1 MSLILKQEP
10 ANTIATPPAGKSTL
24 FVTDNSVM
32 AIKTPAGTVT
42 QFPTV
47 QGANTQ
53 VFFNDDG
60 AINGSANLA
69 FVKTTNTLTL
79 TGGNVV
85 ATGVKTDNLYYANG
99 NPWDLDQP
107 AGSNTQLQ
115 FNNNGSFGA
124 SANLTFDGTSLTLT
138 GGNVVATGV
147 KTSNLYYA
155 NGNPWDLDQPAGSN
169 TQLQFNNNGSFGASA
184 NLTFNGTTLLVG
196 AAALQ
201 TDFPNATVI
210 ISQANTGQTH
220 SENIGVI
227 GEAVADSGNTSTW
240 GIGVLGE
247 ARANG
252 ATKATGVQGGGYVT
266 ASADTGAAVGVRG
279 YSIQTHS
286 GGYNIG
292 VLGNAAGSGLGNYA
306 FYVQAGNI
314 GSIETATTWDLTDN
328 SIAALTFQSTGKAN
342 IFGIETTDGA
352 EGIYTQGYLNVTGNI
367 TATAG
372 IKTDNYY
379 YANGSPV
386 DFQQAGG
393 SNTQIQFN
401 DANGFGGSAAF
412 TFNNTTNV
420 VTISNGLSV
429 TANAT
434 VGNLSTAGLIAA
446 TGNIS
451 GGNLTSNG
459 NLTASSAATVTFGDN
474 TTLYSGYTTM
484 NPVGVFHNTANGEG
498 TLQVASGNLANGI
511 AIWTNNVANS
521 FIQATGGI
529 EFITGSTLRANL
541 NPTGGTTQMALTTSG
556 LTVANT
562 LQANIVNSSTTMN
575 AIGNINAGN
584 FVTTGNIQASG
595 TIYSNTS
602 ISTIGNITSGGNM
615 FSNANLGCET
625 ALYVGNGAGLVGGL
639 DNPLVLTT
647 GTGTKYVQAAIINKN
662 ANGSADW
669 IAYGNNG
676 NSVAGWMDMGFTG
689 ATFSDANYTI
699 TGNNDGYIFS
709 KAVGGANLGGNLVVA
724 TGSTGTTNDIVFA
737 TGGFLT
743 ANEKMR
749 FINASNQFYVE
760 PTTVSTSTTTGA
772 LRVGGGVGIAG
783 NVYAGAL
790 INAVGNITGGNLVTA
805 GVVSAT
811 GNVTGNFFIGNGSQL
826 TGIDATAIQNGNSNV
841 RVLTN
846 ANVTISSAGNAN
858 IVVVTGTGA
867 NVAGTLNVTGNA
879 NVGNLG
885 TSGLIVATGNV
896 TGGNLVTAGALSVT
910 GNANTGNLG
919 TTTLVATTG
928 NITTINSGLLQS
940 GNSNVSIT
948 ANANVAIA
956 VTGANRLV
964 LTSTGANITGT
975 ANVSGNANV
984 GNIGAAAGVFTTVA
998 GALTT
1003 AAQPNVTSLGTLTSL
1018 AITGNATAGNVYAN
1032 SGTIGAS
1039 LLTGTLTTAAQP
1051 NVTSVGTL
1059 TSLAVTGNGTF
1070 GNINTSGT
1078 ETATRFISNI
1088 ATGTAPLTVTSTTR
1102 VANLNVDYAN
1112 VADNI
1117 NVTAPGTGTGYLIFA
1132 NATTGNVAEWTS
1144 SGISSNLAN
1153 NSITATTFV
1162 GSLSGAATSATS
1174 ATTAGTVT
1182 TAAQPNITSTGTLTS
1197 LTVSGNANVGNL
1209 GTAGL
1214 ITATGNVSGGNLTT
1228 GGLVSATGNITS
1240 NANVVTDLIVGR
1252 TSGITIT
1259 ATGTN
1264 QNINL
1269 VPTGTGTVNV
1279 GNFIISNVATPVS
1292 DFDAAT
1298 KKYVDDV
1305 SQGLNIHDSCNAAT
1319 TATLATISGGVVT
1332 YNNGTS
1338 GVGATLTT
1346 TGTYTTIDGVTLSN
1360 GMRILV
1366 KNETNAANNG
1376 IYVRTSATVLT
1387 RATDFNSVPEI
1398 EAGDFTFVTAGTLYD
1413 NTGWVQTATVTTIGT
1428 DPIDWTQFSGA
1439 GTYTAGT
1446 GLTLTGSQFSVSNT
1460 SVSAGSYGN
1469 GDYNATFT
1477 VNGQGQLTAAANV
1490 AITANAGNLSG
1501 TVLKS
1506 TVVTS
1511 SLTSVG
1517 TLGSLSVTGNISAG
1531 NVSAT
1536 TFTGALS
1543 GAATTAGTVTTAAQ
1557 PNITSTGTLTS
1568 LAVTGNISAGNVSAT
1583 TFTGALSGA
1592 ATTAGTVTTAAQP
1605 NITSVGTLTSLGVSG
1620 AVVASTLTSNV
1631 ATGTAPMTVTSTTR
1645 VANLNVAYANVADNI
1660 NVTTQSSGNAFLIFA
1675 NALTGNVSE
1684 TANATFVANTS
1695 NCALYAT
1702 TFIGALSGAATTAG
1716 TVTTAAQPNITSTG
1730 TLTSL
1735 AVTGN
1740 ISAGNVSATTFTGA
1754 LSGAATTAGT
1764 VTTAAQPNITSVG
1777 TLSALSVTATITGSV
1792 SGTAATVTTAAQ
1804 PNITSVGT
1812 LTSLAVT
1819 GNISAGN
1826 VSATTF
1832 TGALSGA
1839 ATTAGT
1845 VTTAAQPNITSTGTL
1860 TSLTVT
1866 GNAAAGNVTTAGQ
1879 LVSSVATGTAPIVV
1893 SSTTQVAN
1901 LNVATAGVA
1910 GTVTSAAQPNITSVG
1925 TLSALSVTATI
1936 TGSVSGTAATVTT
1949 AAQPNITSVGTL
1961 TSLAVTGNISGAN
1974 VTATY
1979 YGAATGLT
1987 GIPGANITGTIPSG
2001 VVPTLNQNTSG
2012 YAATV
2017 SGAAQGNITSV
2028 GTLTSLTVSGS
2039 TSVTGNSALTTTNL
2053 TTGAN
2058 TTAGYMTGTW
2068 TLTAGSKLN
2077 ATYADLAEKYV
2088 ADADYE
2094 PGTVLV
2100 FGGTQEVTL
2109 STDSDSF
2116 RVAGVVTTNPAYTMN
2131 NECEGEH
2138 VATIALQGRLPVKVI
2153 GPVYKG
2159 DLLVS
2164 CGNGHAIA
2172 NNIARAGTIIGK
2184 SLENFNEAT
2193 GVIEVAVGRF

>member
-24 FVTDNSVM
+24 FITDSSVM

-79 TGGNVV
+79 TNGNVV

-99 NPWDLDQP
+99 NPWDLQQP

-115 FNNNGSFGA
+115 FNNNDSFGA
-124 SANLTFDGTSLTLT
+124 SANLTFDGTSLNTTAKLNVTGNAYISGNLT
-138 GGNVVATGV
+138 VDGNVVYVNVESLSIEDPLISLGGGPNGNAL
-147 KTSNLYYA
+147 TSNNGYDRGLILRNYTSSEVNAFMGWDTSNAEFAFASNVSVAGEVITINTLGNVRA
-155 NGNPWDLDQPAGSN
+155 NIGN
-169 TQLQFNNNGSFGASA
+169 FG
-184 NLTFNGTTLLVG
+184 GLLVG
-196 AAALQ
+196 ATPTQAN
-201 TDFPNATVI
+201 FPNATVI
-210 ISQANTGQTH
+210 VSQADSGQTH
-220 SENIGVI
+220 SENIGLV

-266 ASADTGAAVGVRG
+266 NSADTGAAVGVRG

-292 VLGNAAGSGLGNYA
+292 VLGNASGSGLGNYA
-306 FYVQAGNI
+306 FYVQSGNI

-401 DANGFGGSAAF
+401 DADAFGGSAAF
-412 TFNNTTNV
+412 TFNKTSNV

-429 TANAT
+429 TANAN
-434 VGNLSTAGLIAA
+434 VGNL
-446 TGNIS
+446 NS
-451 GGNLTSNG
+451 GGNIIANG
-459 NLTASSAATVTFGDN
+459 NLTASSAATVTFGDS

-584 FVTTGNIQASG
+584 FVTPGNIQATG

-602 ISTIGNITSGGNM
+602 ISTVGTITSGGNM

-625 ALYVGNGAGLVGGL
+625 ALYVGNGAGLVSGL

-709 KAVGGANLGGNLVVA
+709 KAVGGAGLGGNLVVA

-790 INAVGNITGGNLVTA
+790 INAVGNIAGGNLSTAGTANVGTLNVTGNVTSALLPSANVTYDLGSDTQRWRDIYLSNSSIYLGNARLTGNGNSVVSTGNLTGANISTAGTLSVTGNANVGNLGTSGLIVATGNITGGNLVTS
-805 GVVSAT
+805 GVVVAT

-826 TGIDATAIQNGNSNV
+826 TGIDATAIQNGSSNV
-841 RVLTN
+841 RVLAN

-867 NVAGTLNVTGNA
+867 NITGTLNA
-879 NVGNLG
+879 
-885 TSGLIVATGNV
+885 
-896 TGGNLVTAGALSVT
+896 
-910 GNANTGNLG
+910 
-919 TTTLVATTG
+919 
-928 NITTINSGLLQS
+928 
-940 GNSNVSIT
+940 
-948 ANANVAIA
+948 
-956 VTGANRLV
+956 
-964 LTSTGANITGT
+964 
-975 ANVSGNANV
+975 SGNANV

-998 GALTT
+998 G
-1003 AAQPNVTSLGTLTSL
+1003 
-1018 AITGNATAGNVYAN
+1018 
-1032 SGTIGAS
+1032 
-1039 LLTGTLTTAAQP
+1039 TLTTATQP
-1051 NVTSVGTL
+1051 NITSVGTL
-1059 TSLAVTGNGTF
+1059 SSL
-1070 GNINTSGT
+1070 
-1078 ETATRFISNI
+1078 
-1088 ATGTAPLTVTSTTR
+1088 
-1102 VANLNVDYAN
+1102 
-1112 VADNI
+1112 
-1117 NVTAPGTGTGYLIFA
+1117 
-1132 NATTGNVAEWTS
+1132 
-1144 SGISSNLAN
+1144 
-1153 NSITATTFV
+1153 
-1162 GSLSGAATSATS
+1162 
-1174 ATTAGTVT
+1174 
-1182 TAAQPNITSTGTLTS
+1182 
-1197 LTVSGNANVGNL
+1197 
-1209 GTAGL
+1209 
-1214 ITATGNVSGGNLTT
+1214 TATGNVTGGNLVTAGKVYASEMLNGGTGIYLSAGPAGYINFFTT
-1228 GGLVSATGNITS
+1228 GGDKATITDAGNIVGSNLVANSTVFATTANVSSNVNAGNILTGGLLSATGNITS

-1259 ATGTN
+1259 AAGTN

-1269 VPTGTGTVNV
+1269 VPTGTGKVNV
-1279 GNFIISNVATPVS
+1279 GNFIISNLAAPVADT
-1292 DFDAAT
+1292 DAAT

-1305 SQGLNIHDSCNAAT
+1305 SQGLHTHDSCNAAT
-1319 TATLATISGGVVT
+1319 QTTLASISGGTVT

-1346 TGTYTTIDGVTLSN
+1346 TGSYTTIDGVTLSN

-1366 KNETNAANNG
+1366 KNEATAANNG

-1387 RATDFNSVPEI
+1387 RADDFDTSAEM
-1398 EAGDFTFVTAGTLYD
+1398 AGGDFTFVTAGTLYD
-1413 NTGWVQTATVTTIGT
+1413 NTGWVMTDPVTTVGT
-1428 DPIDWTQFSGA
+1428 SPVVWVQFSGA

-1446 GLTLTGSQFSVSNT
+1446 GLTLTGSQFSITNT
-1460 SVSAGSYGN
+1460 AVSAGSYGN
-1469 GDYNATFT
+1469 GDSVASFT
-1477 VNGQGQLTAAANV
+1477 VNSQGQLTAAANV
-1490 AITANAGNLSG
+1490 VITANAANLSG
-1501 TVLKS
+1501 TTLKS

-1517 TLGSLSVTGNISAG
+1517 TLGSLT
-1531 NVSAT
+1531 
-1536 TFTGALS
+1536 
-1543 GAATTAGTVTTAAQ
+1543 
-1557 PNITSTGTLTS
+1557 
-1568 LAVTGNISAGNVSAT
+1568 VTGNISAGNVSAT

-1605 NITSVGTLTSLGVSG
+1605 NITSVGTLTSL
-1620 AVVASTLTSNV
+1620 
-1631 ATGTAPMTVTSTTR
+1631 
-1645 VANLNVAYANVADNI
+1645 
-1660 NVTTQSSGNAFLIFA
+1660 
-1675 NALTGNVSE
+1675 
-1684 TANATFVANTS
+1684 
-1695 NCALYAT
+1695 
-1702 TFIGALSGAATTAG
+1702 
-1716 TVTTAAQPNITSTG
+1716 
-1730 TLTSL
+1730 

-1754 LSGAATTAGT
+1754 LSGAATSATTAGT

-1777 TLSALSVTATITGSV
+1777 TLTGLTLAANADITM
-1792 SGTAATVTTAAQ
+1792 SGTDS
-1804 PNITSVGT
+1804 NINGVA
-1812 LTSLAVT
+1812 L
-1819 GNISAGN
+1819 
-1826 VSATTF
+1826 VSATLFAGSGANLTTLNGSNISSGTIAQARLANSNVILGSTTLALGTTTTTIAGLSSVTSTTF
-1832 TGALSGA
+1832 VGALTGA

-1866 GNAAAGNVTTAGQ
+1866 GNVAAGNVTTAGQ
-1879 LVSSVATGTAPIVV
+1879 LVSSVATSTPPLVV
-1893 SSTTQVAN
+1893 TSTTQVAN

-1925 TLSALSVTATI
+1925 TLTSLAVTGNTSSGNFIGTLNGSGANVTSISATNISSGTLAQARLANAAVTLGSTALTLGSTVTTVAGLTSVTSTTFVGALTGAATSA
-1936 TGSVSGTAATVTT
+1936 TTAGTVTT

-1961 TSLAVTGNISGAN
+1961 TSL
-1974 VTATY
+1974 
-1979 YGAATGLT
+1979 
-1987 GIPGANITGTIPSG
+1987 
-2001 VVPTLNQNTSG
+2001 
-2012 YAATV
+2012 TV
-2017 SGAAQGNITSV
+2017 SGA
-2028 GTLTSLTVSGS
+2028 

-2068 TLTAGSKLN
+2068 TLTTGSKLN

-2100 FGGTQEVTL
+2100 FGGEQEVTL
-2109 STDSDSF
+2109 STEADSF

-2131 NECEGEH
+2131 DACEGEH
-2138 VATIALQGRLPVKVI
+2138 VATIALQGRVPVKVI
-2153 GPVYKG
+2153 GPVFKG

-2172 NNIARAGTIIGK
+2172 NNIARAGTIVGK

-2193 GVIEVAVGRF
+2193 GIIEVAVGRF

>member
-24 FVTDNSVM
+24 FITDSSVM

-79 TGGNVV
+79 TNGNVV

-99 NPWDLDQP
+99 NPWDLQQP

-115 FNNNGSFGA
+115 FNNNDSFGA
-124 SANLTFDGTSLTLT
+124 SANLTFDGTSLNTTANLNVTGNAYISGNLT
-138 GGNVVATGV
+138 VDGNVVYVNVESLSIEDPLISLGGGPNGNAL
-147 KTSNLYYA
+147 TSNNGYDRGLILRNYTSSEVNAFMGWDTSNAEFAFASNVSVAGEVITINTLGNVRA
-155 NGNPWDLDQPAGSN
+155 NIGN
-169 TQLQFNNNGSFGASA
+169 FG
-184 NLTFNGTTLLVG
+184 GLLVG
-196 AAALQ
+196 ATPTQAN
-201 TDFPNATVI
+201 FPNATVI
-210 ISQANTGQTH
+210 VSQADSGQTH
-220 SENIGVI
+220 SENIGLV

-266 ASADTGAAVGVRG
+266 NSADTGAAVGVRG

-292 VLGNAAGSGLGNYA
+292 VLGNASGSGLGNYA
-306 FYVQAGNI
+306 FYVQSGNI

-401 DANGFGGSAAF
+401 DADAFGGSAAF
-412 TFNNTTNV
+412 TFNKTSNV

-429 TANAT
+429 TANAN
-434 VGNLSTAGLIAA
+434 VGNL
-446 TGNIS
+446 NS
-451 GGNLTSNG
+451 GGNIIANG
-459 NLTASSAATVTFGDN
+459 NLTASSAATVTFGDS

-584 FVTTGNIQASG
+584 FVTPGNIQATG

-602 ISTIGNITSGGNM
+602 ISTVGTITSGGNM

-625 ALYVGNGAGLVGGL
+625 ALYVGNGAGLVSGL

-709 KAVGGANLGGNLVVA
+709 KAVGGAGLGGNLVVA

-790 INAVGNITGGNLVTA
+790 INAVGNIAGGNLSTAGTANVGTLNVTGNVTSALLPSANVTYDLGSDTQRWRDIYLSNSSIYLGNARLTGNGNSVVSTGNLTGANISTAGTLSVTGNANVGNLGTSGLIVATGNITGGNLVTS
-805 GVVSAT
+805 GVVVAT

-826 TGIDATAIQNGNSNV
+826 TGIDATAIQNGSSNV
-841 RVLTN
+841 RVLAN

-867 NVAGTLNVTGNA
+867 NITGTLNA
-879 NVGNLG
+879 
-885 TSGLIVATGNV
+885 
-896 TGGNLVTAGALSVT
+896 
-910 GNANTGNLG
+910 
-919 TTTLVATTG
+919 
-928 NITTINSGLLQS
+928 
-940 GNSNVSIT
+940 
-948 ANANVAIA
+948 
-956 VTGANRLV
+956 
-964 LTSTGANITGT
+964 
-975 ANVSGNANV
+975 SGNANV

-998 GALTT
+998 G
-1003 AAQPNVTSLGTLTSL
+1003 
-1018 AITGNATAGNVYAN
+1018 
-1032 SGTIGAS
+1032 
-1039 LLTGTLTTAAQP
+1039 TLTTATQP
-1051 NVTSVGTL
+1051 NITSVGTL
-1059 TSLAVTGNGTF
+1059 SSL
-1070 GNINTSGT
+1070 
-1078 ETATRFISNI
+1078 
-1088 ATGTAPLTVTSTTR
+1088 
-1102 VANLNVDYAN
+1102 
-1112 VADNI
+1112 
-1117 NVTAPGTGTGYLIFA
+1117 
-1132 NATTGNVAEWTS
+1132 
-1144 SGISSNLAN
+1144 
-1153 NSITATTFV
+1153 
-1162 GSLSGAATSATS
+1162 
-1174 ATTAGTVT
+1174 
-1182 TAAQPNITSTGTLTS
+1182 
-1197 LTVSGNANVGNL
+1197 
-1209 GTAGL
+1209 
-1214 ITATGNVSGGNLTT
+1214 TATGNVTGGNLVTAGKVYASEMLNGGTGIYLSAGPAGYINFFTT
-1228 GGLVSATGNITS
+1228 GGDKATITDAGNIVGSNLVANSTVFATTANVSSNVNAGNILTGGLLSATGNITS

-1259 ATGTN
+1259 AAGTN

-1269 VPTGTGTVNV
+1269 VPTGTGKVNV
-1279 GNFIISNVATPVS
+1279 GNFIISNLAAPVADT
-1292 DFDAAT
+1292 DAAT

-1305 SQGLNIHDSCNAAT
+1305 SQGLHTHDSCNAAT
-1319 TATLATISGGVVT
+1319 QTTLASISGGTVT

-1346 TGTYTTIDGVTLSN
+1346 TGSYTTIDGVTLSN

-1366 KNETNAANNG
+1366 KNEATAANNG

-1387 RATDFNSVPEI
+1387 RADDFDTSAEM
-1398 EAGDFTFVTAGTLYD
+1398 AGGDFTFVTAGTLYD
-1413 NTGWVQTATVTTIGT
+1413 NTGWVMTDPVTTVGT
-1428 DPIDWTQFSGA
+1428 SPVVWVQFSGA

-1446 GLTLTGSQFSVSNT
+1446 GLTLTGSQFSITNT
-1460 SVSAGSYGN
+1460 AVTAGAYGN

-1477 VNGQGQLTAAANV
+1477 VNSQGQLTAAANV
-1490 AITANAGNLSG
+1490 AITANAANLSG
-1501 TVLKS
+1501 TTLKS

-1517 TLGSLSVTGNISAG
+1517 TL
-1531 NVSAT
+1531 T
-1536 TFTGALS
+1536 T
-1543 GAATTAGTVTTAAQ
+1543 
-1557 PNITSTGTLTS
+1557 
-1568 LAVTGNISAGNVSAT
+1568 
-1583 TFTGALSGA
+1583 
-1592 ATTAGTVTTAAQP
+1592 
-1605 NITSVGTLTSLGVSG
+1605 
-1620 AVVASTLTSNV
+1620 
-1631 ATGTAPMTVTSTTR
+1631 
-1645 VANLNVAYANVADNI
+1645 LNV
-1660 NVTTQSSGNAFLIFA
+1660 SGNA
-1675 NALTGNVSE
+1675 NVGN
-1684 TANATFVANTS
+1684 
-1695 NCALYAT
+1695 
-1702 TFIGALSGAATTAG
+1702 IGGAAGVFTTVAGSLTTA
-1716 TVTTAAQPNITSTG
+1716 S
-1730 TLTSL
+1730 
-1735 AVTGN
+1735 
-1740 ISAGNVSATTFTGA
+1740 
-1754 LSGAATTAGT
+1754 
-1764 VTTAAQPNITSVG
+1764 
-1777 TLSALSVTATITGSV
+1777 
-1792 SGTAATVTTAAQ
+1792 Q

-1839 ATTAGT
+1839 ATSATTAGTVTTNAQPNITSTGTLTSLAVTGNISAGNVSATTFTGALTGAATTAGSATTAGT

-1860 TSLTVT
+1860 SSLSVT
-1866 GNAAAGNVTTAGQ
+1866 GNISAGNVSATTFTGALSGAATSAGTAGTVTTAAQGNITSVGTLTGLSVNGTITGVNITANTGVFAGSGANLTTLNASNVSSGTLAQARLANAAVTLGSTALTLGSTVTTVAGLTSVTSTTFVGALTGAASSATTAGTVTTAAQ
-1879 LVSSVATGTAPIVV
+1879 PNITSVGTLTGLTVGNATANSIFGNGTITAITFTGAHNGTVGATTANTGAFTTISATGQITSTLAAGTAPFVV
-1893 SSTTQVAN
+1893 TSTTQVAN

-1910 GTVTSAAQPNITSVG
+1910 GTVTAAAQPNITSVG
-1925 TLSALSVTATI
+1925 TLSGLSVTATI
-1936 TGSVSGTAATVTT
+1936 TGSVSGSAGTAGTVTT
-1949 AAQPNITSVGTL
+1949 
-1961 TSLAVTGNISGAN
+1961 
-1974 VTATY
+1974 
-1979 YGAATGLT
+1979 
-1987 GIPGANITGTIPSG
+1987 
-2001 VVPTLNQNTSG
+2001 
-2012 YAATV
+2012 
-2017 SGAAQGNITSV
+2017 AAQGNITSV
-2028 GTLTSLTVSGS
+2028 SSSFTNLTFANAQTISG
-2039 TSVTGNSALTTTNL
+2039 NNMIL

-2058 TTAGYMTGTW
+2058 TNAGTITGNW
-2068 TLTAGSKLN
+2068 SLTTGSRLN
-2077 ATYADLAEKYV
+2077 ATYADLAEYYE
-2088 ADADYE
+2088 ADQHYE
-2094 PGTVLV
+2094 PGTVLE
-2100 FGGTQEVTL
+2100 FGGEKEVTL
-2109 STDSDSF
+2109 AQDGTT
-2116 RVAGVVTTNPAYTMN
+2116 RVAGVVSTDPAYAMN
-2131 NECEGEH
+2131 MKCPGIAIP
-2138 VATIALQGRLPVKVI
+2138 VALQGRVPTKVRGSVRKGDMMVSAGNGYARPWNNPQMGTVI
-2153 GPVYKG
+2153 GK
-2159 DLLVS
+2159 
-2164 CGNGHAIA
+2164 A
-2172 NNIARAGTIIGK
+2172 
-2184 SLENFNEAT
+2184 LENFD
-2193 GVIEVAVGRF
+2193 GVEGIIEVAVGRL

>member
-24 FVTDNSVM
+24 FITDSSVM

-79 TGGNVV
+79 TNGNVV

-99 NPWDLDQP
+99 NPWDLQQP

-115 FNNNGSFGA
+115 FNNNDSFGA
-124 SANLTFDGTSLTLT
+124 SANLTFDGTSLNTTANLNVTGNAYISGNLT
-138 GGNVVATGV
+138 VDGNVVYVNVESLSIEDPLISLGGGPNGNAL
-147 KTSNLYYA
+147 TSNNGYDRGLILRNYTSSEVNAFMGWDTSNAEFAFASNVSVAGEVITINTLGNVRA
-155 NGNPWDLDQPAGSN
+155 NIGN
-169 TQLQFNNNGSFGASA
+169 FG
-184 NLTFNGTTLLVG
+184 GLLVG
-196 AAALQ
+196 ATPTQAN
-201 TDFPNATVI
+201 FPNATVI
-210 ISQANTGQTH
+210 VSQADSGQTH
-220 SENIGVI
+220 SENIGLV

-266 ASADTGAAVGVRG
+266 NSADTGAAVGVRG

-292 VLGNAAGSGLGNYA
+292 VLGNASGSGLGNYA
-306 FYVQAGNI
+306 FYVQSGNI

-401 DANGFGGSAAF
+401 DADAFGGSAAF
-412 TFNNTTNV
+412 TFNKTSNV

-429 TANAT
+429 TANAN
-434 VGNLSTAGLIAA
+434 VGNL
-446 TGNIS
+446 NS
-451 GGNLTSNG
+451 GGNIIANG
-459 NLTASSAATVTFGDN
+459 NLTASSAATVTFGDS

-584 FVTTGNIQASG
+584 FVTPGNIQATG

-602 ISTIGNITSGGNM
+602 ISTVGTITSGGNM

-625 ALYVGNGAGLVGGL
+625 ALYVGNGAGLVSGL

-709 KAVGGANLGGNLVVA
+709 KAVGGAGLGGNLVVA

-790 INAVGNITGGNLVTA
+790 INAVGNIAGGNLSTAGTANVGTLNVTGNVTSALLPSANVTYDLGSDTQRWRDIYLSNSSIYLGNARLTGNGNSVVSTGNLTGANISTADTLSVTGNANVGNLGTSGLIVATGNITGGNLVTS
-805 GVVSAT
+805 GVVVAT

-826 TGIDATAIQNGNSNV
+826 TGIDATAIQNGSSNV
-841 RVLTN
+841 RVLAN

-867 NVAGTLNVTGNA
+867 NITGTLNA
-879 NVGNLG
+879 
-885 TSGLIVATGNV
+885 
-896 TGGNLVTAGALSVT
+896 
-910 GNANTGNLG
+910 
-919 TTTLVATTG
+919 
-928 NITTINSGLLQS
+928 
-940 GNSNVSIT
+940 
-948 ANANVAIA
+948 
-956 VTGANRLV
+956 
-964 LTSTGANITGT
+964 
-975 ANVSGNANV
+975 SGNANV

-998 GALTT
+998 G
-1003 AAQPNVTSLGTLTSL
+1003 
-1018 AITGNATAGNVYAN
+1018 
-1032 SGTIGAS
+1032 
-1039 LLTGTLTTAAQP
+1039 TLTTATQP
-1051 NVTSVGTL
+1051 NITSVGTL
-1059 TSLAVTGNGTF
+1059 SSL
-1070 GNINTSGT
+1070 
-1078 ETATRFISNI
+1078 
-1088 ATGTAPLTVTSTTR
+1088 
-1102 VANLNVDYAN
+1102 
-1112 VADNI
+1112 
-1117 NVTAPGTGTGYLIFA
+1117 
-1132 NATTGNVAEWTS
+1132 
-1144 SGISSNLAN
+1144 
-1153 NSITATTFV
+1153 
-1162 GSLSGAATSATS
+1162 
-1174 ATTAGTVT
+1174 
-1182 TAAQPNITSTGTLTS
+1182 
-1197 LTVSGNANVGNL
+1197 
-1209 GTAGL
+1209 
-1214 ITATGNVSGGNLTT
+1214 TATGNVTGGNLVTAGKVYASEMLNGGTGIYLSAGPAGYINFFTT
-1228 GGLVSATGNITS
+1228 GGDKATITDAGNIVGSNLVANSTVFATTANVSSNVNAGNILTGGLLSATGNITS

-1259 ATGTN
+1259 AAGTN

-1269 VPTGTGTVNV
+1269 VPTGTGKVNV
-1279 GNFIISNVATPVS
+1279 GNFIISNLAAPVADT
-1292 DFDAAT
+1292 DAAT

-1305 SQGLNIHDSCNAAT
+1305 SQGLHTHDSCNAAT
-1319 TATLATISGGVVT
+1319 QTTLASISGGTVT

-1346 TGTYTTIDGVTLSN
+1346 TGSYTTIDGVTLSN

-1366 KNETNAANNG
+1366 KNEATAANNG

-1387 RATDFNSVPEI
+1387 RADDFDTSAEM
-1398 EAGDFTFVTAGTLYD
+1398 AGGDFTFVTAGTLYD
-1413 NTGWVQTATVTTIGT
+1413 NTGWVMTDPVTTVGT
-1428 DPIDWTQFSGA
+1428 SPVVWVQFSGA

-1446 GLTLTGSQFSVSNT
+1446 GLTLTGSQFSITNT
-1460 SVSAGSYGN
+1460 AVSAGSYGN
-1469 GDYNATFT
+1469 GDSVASFT
-1477 VNGQGQLTAAANV
+1477 VNSQGQLTAAANV
-1490 AITANAGNLSG
+1490 VITANAANLSG
-1501 TVLKS
+1501 TTLKS

-1517 TLGSLSVTGNISAG
+1517 TLGSLT
-1531 NVSAT
+1531 
-1536 TFTGALS
+1536 
-1543 GAATTAGTVTTAAQ
+1543 
-1557 PNITSTGTLTS
+1557 
-1568 LAVTGNISAGNVSAT
+1568 VTGNISAGNVSAT

-1605 NITSVGTLTSLGVSG
+1605 NITSVGTLTSL
-1620 AVVASTLTSNV
+1620 
-1631 ATGTAPMTVTSTTR
+1631 
-1645 VANLNVAYANVADNI
+1645 
-1660 NVTTQSSGNAFLIFA
+1660 
-1675 NALTGNVSE
+1675 
-1684 TANATFVANTS
+1684 
-1695 NCALYAT
+1695 
-1702 TFIGALSGAATTAG
+1702 
-1716 TVTTAAQPNITSTG
+1716 
-1730 TLTSL
+1730 

-1754 LSGAATTAGT
+1754 LSGAATSATTAGT

-1777 TLSALSVTATITGSV
+1777 TLTGLTLAANADITM
-1792 SGTAATVTTAAQ
+1792 SGTDS
-1804 PNITSVGT
+1804 NINGVA
-1812 LTSLAVT
+1812 L
-1819 GNISAGN
+1819 
-1826 VSATTF
+1826 VSATLFAGSGANLTTLNGSNISSGTIAQARLANSNVILGSTTLALGTTTTTIAGLSSVTSTTF
-1832 TGALSGA
+1832 VGALTGA

-1866 GNAAAGNVTTAGQ
+1866 GNVAAGNVTTAGQ
-1879 LVSSVATGTAPIVV
+1879 LVSSVATSTPPLVV
-1893 SSTTQVAN
+1893 TSTTQVAN

-1925 TLSALSVTATI
+1925 TLTSLAVTGNTSSGNFIGTLNGSGANVTSISATNISSGTLAQARLANAAVTLGSTALTLGSTVTTVAGLTSVTSTTFVGALTGAATSA
-1936 TGSVSGTAATVTT
+1936 TTAGTVTT

-1961 TSLAVTGNISGAN
+1961 TSL
-1974 VTATY
+1974 
-1979 YGAATGLT
+1979 
-1987 GIPGANITGTIPSG
+1987 
-2001 VVPTLNQNTSG
+2001 
-2012 YAATV
+2012 TV
-2017 SGAAQGNITSV
+2017 SGA
-2028 GTLTSLTVSGS
+2028 

-2068 TLTAGSKLN
+2068 TLTTGSKLN

-2100 FGGTQEVTL
+2100 FGGEQEVTL
-2109 STDSDSF
+2109 STEADSF

-2131 NECEGEH
+2131 DACEGEH
-2138 VATIALQGRLPVKVI
+2138 VATIALQGRVPVKVI
-2153 GPVYKG
+2153 GPVFKG

-2172 NNIARAGTIIGK
+2172 NNIARAGTIVGK

-2193 GVIEVAVGRF
+2193 GIIEVAVGRF